1 MRKAILVTI
10 ICFVS
15 LAIVLIAC
23 NKDSIKLDQAS
34 RNQGT
39 AQSNQNLMTTSG
51 IDVLIFKVELR
62 RVKGTNKDHKPCN
75 CVYCLG
81 FCEFEWFPHFK
92 PSTASIALERDVVN
106 NIATIYFLA
115 PLDDDVEVNP
125 TYYVDEDVLVH
136 DGDGGGFQIESGEYV
151 YTPEAGSVD
160 WEGQSL
166 NYHGKMVVE
175 TFD

>member
-1 MRKAILVTI
+1 
-10 ICFVS
+10 
-15 LAIVLIAC
+15 
-23 NKDSIKLDQAS
+23 
-34 RNQGT
+34 
-39 AQSNQNLMTTSG
+39 
-51 IDVLIFKVELR
+51 
-62 RVKGTNKDHKPCN
+62 
-75 CVYCLG
+75 
-81 FCEFEWFPHFK
+81 
-92 PSTASIALERDVVN
+92 
-106 NIATIYFLA
+106 LA